1 MTFDDILININK
13 KNKHYL
19 MVARIIDIYYI
30 DMKGQIIVIEYSDK
44 SQEEYRFIILK
55 DNFKLLKTKCI

>member
-1 MTFDDILININK
+1 LININE

-44 SQEEYRFIILK
+44 SQEEYRFIKLK

>member
-1 MTFDDILININK
+1 
-13 KNKHYL
+13 

-44 SQEEYRFIILK
+44 SQEEYRFIELK